1 MLLQLNLALL
11 CTAGLLGVVA
21 TVSSFEQQ
29 STVHDVPRLSTVWA
43 NATYFVLIIGNR
55 RGATTETAE
64 HIGNHPCAASFNE
77 LVAEDH
83 FPSPWDE
90 YRKYKHGRS
99 MARYL
104 KMKKLD
110 PNHQL
115 ASALKAR
122 NRFCNARPDSV
133 KCVCGDTCVIAFKVH
148 LDAMYISE
156 VFYTDRRARAV
167 VLERNRLQ
175 NFCSNFWALSHG
187 DHGHRPGTH
196 SFRPT
201 IERPPCTLESVLPE
215 NGRSYFKGGALWKD
229 PKGNYAAYDA
239 LVTPKFKEV
248 RLLLNEHNR
257 STLELPFEEYIAD
270 TTGANQK
277 LWEFAGLLPPPN
289 DWGPVCPYAWCARK
303 TWPFP
308 L

>member
-1 MLLQLNLALL
+1 MLHLRMLVVLNLASLFTSASSEKQPAVS
-11 CTAGLLGVVA
+11 TAV
-21 TVSSFEQQ
+21 Q
-29 STVHDVPRLSTVWA
+29 SVPRLATTWA
-43 NATYFVLIIGNR
+43 NASYFVLILGNR

-77 LVAEDH
+77 LIRSDH
-83 FPSPWDE
+83 FPLG
-90 YRKYKHGRS
+90 YRKYKHKEG
-99 MARYL
+99 MKKYL
-104 KMKKLD
+104 KIKRLT
-110 PNHQL
+110 PAHQL
-115 ASALKAR
+115 SSALEAR
-122 NRFCNARPDSV
+122 AHFCNARPDAV
-133 KCVCGDTCVIAFKVH
+133 KRVCGDVCVIAFKVH

-156 VFYTDRRARAV
+156 VFYTDRHARAV

-215 NGRSYFKGGALWKD
+215 NGRSYFKGGALWED
-229 PKGNYAAYDA
+229 PRGNYAAYDA

-270 TTGANQK
+270 TAGANQK

-303 TWPFP
+303 TWSFP